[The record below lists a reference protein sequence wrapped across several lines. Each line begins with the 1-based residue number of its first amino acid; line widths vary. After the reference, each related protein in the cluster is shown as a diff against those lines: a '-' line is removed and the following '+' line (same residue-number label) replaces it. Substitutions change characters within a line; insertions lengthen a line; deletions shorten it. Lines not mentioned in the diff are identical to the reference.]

1 MTLEEIALFIES
13 TLASEHDTIVKVY
26 YGKRSYY
33 GSFVAGEDYDLLKS
47 LNKFRFVP
55 NESSSHI
62 KEEKP
67 VSIIL
72 NGADI
77 AKVELKTF
85 IYAR

>member
-26 YGKRSYY
+26 YGKKSYY
-33 GSFVAGEDYDLLKS
+33 GSFLAAEDYDILRS

-55 NESSSHI
+55 NESSCYI

-67 VSIIL
+67 ISIIL
-72 NGADI
+72 NGDNI
-77 AKVELKTF
+77 SKVELKTF
-85 IYAR
+85 AYAK